1 MPWRLALLP
10 LLAAALAAQTRQ
22 VMVIAHRGEHL
33 RNPENTL
40 PAFRTA
46 VALGA
51 DFFEVDIR
59 TTSDG
64 KLVLMHD
71 ATVDRMTNAHGEIAR
86 MTFAE
91 VRALDAKGAQVPTLD
106 EAMDAAGARAGLYLD
121 CKSVAPLPL
130 VEAIERHKLS
140 ERVVLYGRP
149 SFLKEV
155 LALRPHL
162 RAMPE
167 ANNPTVL
174 KELIDSL
181 HLRVAAFG
189 ASDWNG
195 PTIAVARAAGID
207 LYVDRLGPADKPE
220 IWAQAVEQGATG
232 IQTDRPGELVEFL
245 RAKGYH
251 K

>member
-1 MPWRLALLP
+1 MRLALLAAAAGV
-10 LLAAALAAQTRQ
+10 LLAQPRQ
-22 VMVIAHRGEHL
+22 VMVISHRGEHL
-33 RNPENTL
+33 HHSENTL
-40 PAFRTA
+40 PAFRRA
-46 VALGA
+46 IEVGA

-71 ATVDRMTNAHGEIAR
+71 GTVDRTTNGHGEIAK

-91 VRALDAKGAQVPTLD
+91 VRALDVKGAQVPTLD
-106 EAMDAAGARAGLYLD
+106 EAMDAAGPRGGVYLD
-121 CKSVAPLPL
+121 CKSVAPQAL
-130 VEAIERHKLS
+130 VEAIERHRLS
-140 ERVVLYGRP
+140 GRVVLYGRP

-155 LALRPHL
+155 LVLRPEL
-162 RAMPE
+162 KAMPE
-167 ANNPTVL
+167 ANNPAVL

-189 ASDWNG
+189 ASDWNE
-195 PTIAVARAAGID
+195 PTIAVARAAKID
-207 LYVDRLGPADKPE
+207 LYVDRLGAADRPE
-220 IWAQAVEQGATG
+220 IWLQAVEQGATG
-232 IQTDRPGELVEFL
+232 IQTDKPAELVEFL